1 MKKLLA
7 MILTVAMVCMC
18 LAGCGSNSAN
28 SGSATEESNG
38 DKPLVGVC
46 LPSVSTSLNEQIG
59 AKVTAIMEPDCEVK
73 VSSADSSVS
82 TQVQQIQNY
91 ITMGAKMI
99 VVVPTEMEAITDV
112 LIQAREA
119 GVKVVVSGSTVEADE
134 AYDAVTVSNEYL
146 VGQYVASTAKMW
158 VEENMMSEDFD
169 TVIFADTST
178 DDGVFRSDGIAQ
190 ITEPYLKNANGEYV
204 DLNGNVVDE
213 ANKVENP
220 VYCEKVAQG
229 NVKVVEVPMGT
240 SGRDALT
247 AELAENPNI
256 RLVLCYTSLTAS
268 QASQYITDTCTP
280 EEMAKY
286 GCFGGGVIGSE
297 YAYLVGAASDEGTES
312 ILRGA
317 IAFGGDDV
325 AQGVAE
331 LAYNVFYGEE
341 GVDYQ
346 KNTAQSIGVWVAM
359 QANDT
364 REATVACIN
373 IANGTAPENLTLD
386 GILADEKSVIYTA
399 ANFAELLD

>member
-7 MILTVAMVCMC
+7 VVLTACLCGAM
-18 LAGCGSNSAN
+18 LIGCGDNPAN
-28 SGSATEESNG
+28 GSATNEG
-38 DKPLVGVC
+38 DRPLVGVC
-46 LPSVSTSLNEQIG
+46 LPSVSTSLNEQIS
-59 AKVTAIMEPDCEVK
+59 AKVTDMLEPECEVK
-73 VSSADSSVS
+73 TSSAESSVS

-91 ITMGAKMI
+91 ITMGAEMI

-119 GVKVVVSGSTVEADE
+119 GVKVVVSGSTVEADD

-146 VGQYVASTAKMW
+146 IGQYVASTAKLW
-158 VEENMMSEDFD
+158 VEENMMDETFD

-178 DDGVFRSDGIAQ
+178 DDGVARSTGIQQ
-190 ITEPYLKNANGEYV
+190 ITEPYLKNVNGEYV
-204 DLNGNVVDE
+204 DAAGKVVDE
-213 ANKVENP
+213 ANKVANP
-220 VYCEKVAQG
+220 AYCEKISQG
-229 NVKVVEVPMGT
+229 KVKVVEVPMGT
-240 SGRDALT
+240 SGRDVLT

-256 RLVLCYTSLTAS
+256 RCVMCYTSLTAS

-280 EEMAKY
+280 EEAAKY

-297 YAYLVGAASDEGTES
+297 YAYLVGAASDQGTDS

-359 QANDT
+359 EANAT
-364 REATVACIN
+364 REATVACVN
-373 IANGTAPENLTLD
+373 IFNGTAPEDLTLD
-386 GILADEKSVIYTA
+386 GILANEKSVVYTA
-399 ANFAELLD
+399 ANFAELLEK